1 MYALDDTVALQEAVI
16 EDFSIVGC
24 YGISELCRVIVHLS
38 VGSSSHTYI
47 SSWTAWPDRWR
58 HCGPSKLQE
67 PEPQILQVFF
77 FLNLLWYFVFMM
89 VCTEITLLLCV
100 MLYSLGVGSFFSA
113 ILNCITVS
121 LAFLTLVLCDRHWN
135 TEYVKARYISW

>member
-58 HCGPSKLQE
+58 NCGPSKLQE
-67 PEPQILQVFF
+67 PEPQILQVF
-77 FLNLLWYFVFMM
+77 
-89 VCTEITLLLCV
+89 
-100 MLYSLGVGSFFSA
+100 
-113 ILNCITVS
+113 
-121 LAFLTLVLCDRHWN
+121 
-135 TEYVKARYISW
+135 